1 MDLSGIQLALAVFL
15 MLNVMGGLLRVA
27 RGPTRADRMLAAQ
40 VLGTAGVA
48 LLLVL
53 GEVQGIAALQD
64 AALVFALL
72 AAIAIVAFVKR
83 VGRDR
88 AIDRAGSD
96 LSPRD
101 RARR

>member
-1 MDLSGIQLALAVFL
+1 
-15 MLNVMGGLLRVA
+15 
-27 RGPTRADRMLAAQ
+27 
-40 VLGTAGVA
+40 

-88 AIDRAGSD
+88 AVDRTGSG
-96 LSPRD
+96 LPVRD

>member
-1 MDLSGIQLALAVFL
+1 MDLDAVYLGMAIFL
-15 MLNVMGGLLRVA
+15 MINVVGGLLRVA

-53 GEVQGIAALQD
+53 GELQRIPAMQD

-83 VGRDR
+83 AGRV
-88 AIDRAGSD
+88 
-96 LSPRD
+96 SPR
-101 RARR
+101 RGR

>member
-1 MDLSGIQLALAVFL
+1 MGLEAVSMDAVYTGMALFL
-15 MLNVMGGLLRVA
+15 MLNVVGGLLRVA

-40 VLGTAGVA
+40 VLGSAGVA

-53 GEVQGIAALQD
+53 GELQRVPAMKD

-83 VGRDR
+83 AGRV
-88 AIDRAGSD
+88 
-96 LSPRD
+96 SPR
-101 RARR
+101 RPR

>member
-1 MDLSGIQLALAVFL
+1 MDLDAVYLGLALFL
-15 MLNVMGGLLRVA
+15 MLNVVGGLLRVA

-53 GEVQGIAALQD
+53 GEVQSIPAMQD

-83 VGRDR
+83 VGRSPTR
-88 AIDRAGSD
+88 ANRS
-96 LSPRD
+96 
-101 RARR
+101 